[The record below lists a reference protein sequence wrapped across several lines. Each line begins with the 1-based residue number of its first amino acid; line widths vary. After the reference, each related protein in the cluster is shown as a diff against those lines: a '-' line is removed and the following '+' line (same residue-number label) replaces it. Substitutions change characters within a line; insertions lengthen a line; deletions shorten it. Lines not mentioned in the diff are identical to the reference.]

1 MIASKK
7 ATKSWV
13 DGRHYL
19 MKSHQGGTPWQMQ
32 DSPFFN
38 SVPPWY
44 MRERELG
51 QIMMTFKAHSLD
63 ENILYAEAVSCKV

>member
-1 MIASKK
+1 
-7 ATKSWV
+7 
-13 DGRHYL
+13 
-19 MKSHQGGTPWQMQ
+19 MQ